1 MNYCAEFP
9 EEKTYSEKE
18 YHESLNRLTHAAT
31 EIKNLNREINE
42 LRNELE
48 QTKKELETEKRYGA
62 LRMTIQE
69 KVDAWC
75 VEPSTGSDPKDAEI
89 LTKRI
94 LHAVVPF
101 CKQA

>member
-48 QTKKELETEKRYGA
+48 QTKKSWKQRNA
-62 LRMTIQE
+62 M
-69 KVDAWC
+69 A
-75 VEPSTGSDPKDAEI
+75 
-89 LTKRI
+89 
-94 LHAVVPF
+94 F
-101 CKQA
+101 CE

>member
-62 LRMTIQE
+62 LRMAIKKE
-69 KVDAWC
+69 VGFWFD
-75 VEPSTGSDPKDAEI
+75 EPSTGSDEKDTEI

-94 LHAVVPF
+94 VDAVVPF
-101 CKQA
+101 YKQA

>member
-48 QTKKELETEKRYGA
+48 QTKKRVGNRETLWRSANDHSGRSGC
-62 LRMTIQE
+62 L
-69 KVDAWC
+69 VC
-75 VEPSTGSDPKDAEI
+75 
-89 LTKRI
+89 
-94 LHAVVPF
+94 
-101 CKQA
+101 